1 MKTEENRNGW
11 TDERNAK
18 CVKLWNDGLS
28 AAEIAV
34 RLGGGLSRSAVLGKL
49 HRLGLSGR
57 DARLTSAV
65 RKKAAKRAR
74 ATQLGKRAAENASQA
89 QPKPQPKQSPMKAVW
104 AKEPP
109 KEKMP
114 NEDVFAVRPDAK
126 RLVDLNFEDCRWPF
140 AKFDEVATHFCGHE
154 RVSGLAY
161 CEEHARIAFAP
172 VQPRRKFVPG
182 VAGGVPMESEG
193 KATQDQSRPAVA
205 ILEPV
210 K

>member
-11 TDERNAK
+11 TAERNAK

-57 DARLTSAV
+57 GSRLTAAV
-65 RKKAAKRAR
+65 RSKAAKRAR
-74 ATQLGKRAAENASQA
+74 ATQAGKRAAQNVSK
-89 QPKPQPKQSPMKAVW
+89 PKVEPKTSPMKAVW

-109 KEKMP
+109 KEKAP
-114 NEDVFAVRPDAK
+114 NEDVFAMRPDAK

-140 AKFDEVATHFCGHE
+140 AKFDEVATHFCGHRRE
-154 RVSGLAY
+154 PGLAY
-161 CEEHARIAFAP
+161 CAEHSVIAHAP
-172 VQPRRKFVPG
+172 PQPRRKFVPG
-182 VAGGVPMESEG
+182 VAGGVPVNSEG
-193 KATQDQSRPAVA
+193 ETTRGQSRPAVA
-205 ILEPV
+205 VLEPA